1 MTMKNACSTSGRPG
15 STVGRLMVGSMLFL
29 VLGCVAL
36 PEGIAPVQDF
46 ELQRYLGR
54 WYEIARLD
62 HSFERGL
69 VNVTAAYTLQED
81 GRVRVINK
89 GYRPAEDAWETA
101 EGVAAFVGATDV
113 GRLKVSFFGP
123 FYGGYNI
130 IALDKVAYRYAL
142 VCGPNRSYLWIL
154 AREPQLDAG
163 VIEALVGRARELG
176 FATEDL
182 IMVDQTPVERF
193 TGNDG

>member
-1 MTMKNACSTSGRPG
+1 
-15 STVGRLMVGSMLFL
+15 MLFL
-29 VLGCVAL
+29 VIGCVAL
-36 PEGIAPVQDF
+36 PEGIVPVQDF
-46 ELQRYLGR
+46 ELDRYLGR

-130 IALDKVAYRYAL
+130 IALDKVAYQYAL

-154 AREPQLDAG
+154 AREPQLDG
-163 VIEALVGRARELG
+163 DVIEALVCRARELG

-193 TGNDG
+193 AGSDG

>member
-1 MTMKNACSTSGRPG
+1 MTIQNANRVSVRS
-15 STVGRLMVGSMLFL
+15 RLTMARLLAGSMLLLFI
-29 VLGCVAL
+29 GCAGL
-36 PEGIAPVQDF
+36 PEGITPVTDF

-62 HSFERGL
+62 HAFERGL
-69 VNVTAAYTLQED
+69 INVTADYSLKED

-89 GYRPAEDAWETA
+89 GYRPADDQWETA

-130 IALDKVAYRYAL
+130 IALDKEAYQYAL

-154 AREPQLDAG
+154 ARKPRLDPA
-163 VIEALVGRARELG
+163 VTEDLVTHARALG
-176 FATEDL
+176 FATDQL
-182 IMVDQTPVERF
+182 IMVEQSAVDRPP
-193 TGNDG
+193 GSDG

>member
-1 MTMKNACSTSGRPG
+1 MKKILPAFARS
-15 STVGRLMVGSMLFL
+15 RLTIARKLAWSMGFL
-29 VLGCVAL
+29 VLACVAL
-36 PEGIAPVQDF
+36 PEGVTPVTDF
-46 ELQRYLGR
+46 ELSRYLGR

-69 VNVTAAYTLQED
+69 VNVTADYSPEED

-89 GYRPAEDAWETA
+89 GYRPASKEWETA

-130 IALDKVAYRYAL
+130 IALDKVSYQYAL
-142 VCGPNRSYLWIL
+142 VCGPSRSYLWIL
-154 AREPQLDAG
+154 AREPQLDPA
-163 VIEALVGRARELG
+163 VTETLVARARALG
-176 FATEDL
+176 FATEAL
-182 IMVDQTPVERF
+182 IMVDQTPVGRLS
-193 TGNDG
+193 GSDG

>member
-1 MTMKNACSTSGRPG
+1 
-15 STVGRLMVGSMLFL
+15 MVGSMFFL
-29 VLGCVAL
+29 VFGCVAL

-69 VNVTAAYTLQED
+69 VNVTADYTLEED

-89 GYRPAEDAWETA
+89 GYRPAENAWETA
-101 EGVAAFVGATDV
+101 EGIAAFVGATDV

-130 IALDKVAYRYAL
+130 IALDKEAYQYAL
-142 VCGPNRSYLWIL
+142 VCGPSRSYLWIL
-154 AREPQLDAG
+154 AREPQLDAA
-163 VIEALVGRARELG
+163 VIETLVGRARQLG

-193 TGNDG
+193 AGSDG

>member
-1 MTMKNACSTSGRPG
+1 MKMKHTHSVFVRPAKAMIHM
-15 STVGRLMVGSMLFL
+15 LAWSMLFL

-36 PEGIAPVQDF
+36 PEGITPVGDF

-69 VNVTAAYTLQED
+69 VNVTAEYALEED
-81 GRVRVINK
+81 SRVRVINK
-89 GYRPAEDAWETA
+89 GYRPAKETWEIA
-101 EGVAAFVGATDV
+101 QGVAAFVGATDV

-130 IALDKVAYRYAL
+130 IALDKANYDYAL
-142 VCGPNRSYLWIL
+142 VCGPSRSYLWIL
-154 AREPQLDAG
+154 AREPQLDPA
-163 VIEALVGRARELG
+163 VTEALVTRAQALG
-176 FATEDL
+176 FATEEL
-182 IMVDQTPVERF
+182 IMVDQTPVGPLF
-193 TGNDG
+193 GSDG

>member
-1 MTMKNACSTSGRPG
+1 MTMKNTCSTSGRPG
-15 STVGRLMVGSMLFL
+15 STLARLMVGSMLFL

-36 PEGIAPVQDF
+36 PEGITPVQDF

-69 VNVTAAYTLQED
+69 VNVTAEYTLQED

-89 GYRPAEDAWETA
+89 GYRPAENAWETA

-130 IALDKVAYRYAL
+130 IALDKAAYQYAL
-142 VCGPNRSYLWIL
+142 VCGPSRSYLWIL

-193 TGNDG
+193 GGSDG